1 MLSNGLRYAL
11 IAAAALCL
19 VAGAY
24 AQKLKNVEISRQGSQ
39 VEIRIEGEG
48 LKKPLV
54 KSAFG
59 GKSYTFDF
67 NANFVG
73 KDQTVPVSALGLDFI
88 HVGALEG
95 KTPRARVHLRFSRGV
110 SMPEAIP
117 APYGWVV
124 RLGQTAVAQK
134 PAVTTQGKAAQ
145 TLKKVGTAPS
155 VSSTAVA
162 SKPPAKPKTA
172 DTRPAKSAALPIKT
186 KSTEKV
192 AVFPKKPPTLQD
204 SDRAAQGERTVSLEF
219 TNTEIVQIFKA
230 LSIQAG
236 VNVVTSPDVTGKLT
250 ISLDKVTVKEALDLV
265 CALSGLRY
273 GKVGKTYIVTS
284 AAKFAETMSQ
294 FSGQAEDASET
305 RVVPIYSG
313 QGAQI
318 KAAIL
323 RTMPPGSG
331 AGRYEIN
338 LPSEEITL
346 QQVQQV
352 GGTPGK
358 AAGGGAGANDATTV
372 ATRGTSGDGSKD
384 TYVVLIGPRN
394 RLDMIESAVQKI
406 DRQIAEAIGVR
417 VPDSSRIVQEI
428 YEVKGGDAEALR
440 KAFVGADPNKLSN
453 VELVATPA
461 GSRSKQI
468 ISIKGRINDV
478 QQVMEAL
485 TQIDSSDE
493 TDNSEFLIYDV
504 KYADPRAL
512 REEVINAVPGLRASI
527 PPASAGNPRL
537 FQSGAAARGAGELGV
552 GAQQPPGSNGAGAGG
567 SGSAAI
573 PEAGVRVEQQ
583 GPLTNLSAPY
593 RDLEPSAQPMRLILR
608 GSRSQLEAAQRYMTV
623 VDIAPKQIAL
633 ELRVMELSKE
643 DALRAGIDWNIFTG
657 GAVKILRLNNSQG
670 TANTQPSNYVG
681 VKFRDGDVAASL
693 DKIATKNN
701 LIARPNLR
709 AIDGRES
716 ELFVGEVIRY
726 IVSITSGQNGPS
738 VQTAELPIGVRLA
751 VLPRIGGDGSITMD
765 LRPRVSALKGFLDV
779 PNGGQLPQ
787 TTERIAQNTVQV
799 MSGDTIAIGGLI
811 QDQDR
816 KEASG
821 VPLLMDLPLIGQLF
835 RKTTNTRV
843 RTEVVL
849 FLTVRTI
856 DADPTLPMQPD
867 LTKPPT
873 PKTTTGGQ

>member
-19 VAGAY
+19 AAGAY
-24 AQKLKNVEISRQGSQ
+24 AQKLKNVEIARQGSQ

-95 KTPRARVHLRFSRGV
+95 KSPRARVHLRFSRGV
-110 SMPEAIP
+110 SVPEAVQ

-124 RLGQTAVAQK
+124 RIGQAVVNK
-134 PAVTTQGKAAQ
+134 PAALTSATAAQ
-145 TLKKVGTAPS
+145 TLKKVGTPANVNS
-155 VSSTAVA
+155 AVVGNKSA
-162 SKPPAKPKTA
+162 EKVKVAIKKPTKISDPTPKTK
-172 DTRPAKSAALPIKT
+172 PA
-186 KSTEKV
+186 EKV
-192 AVFPKKPPTLQD
+192 AVFPKNPPTLQA
-204 SDRAAQGERTVSLEF
+204 SDRAAQAERMVSLEF

-230 LSIQAG
+230 LGLQAG

-273 GKVGKTYIVTS
+273 GRVGKTYIVTT

-294 FSGQAEDASET
+294 FSGQTDDASET

-358 AAGGGAGANDATTV
+358 SAGGGAGANDATTV

-394 RLDMIESAVQKI
+394 RLDMIEAAIQRI
-406 DRQIAEAIGVR
+406 DRQIAEAIGIR
-417 VPDSSRIVQEI
+417 VPDSSMIVQEI

-440 KAFVGADPNKLSN
+440 KAFVGADPKKLSN
-453 VELVATPA
+453 VELVATPT

-468 ISIKGRINDV
+468 ISIKGRKNDV
-478 QQVMEAL
+478 EQVMQAL

-493 TDNSEFLIYDV
+493 TDDSEFLIYEV

-537 FQSGAAARGAGELGV
+537 FQSGAAARGAVELGM
-552 GAQQPPGSNGAGAGG
+552 GAQQQGNGGAVAPGGGAGAPV
-567 SGSAAI
+567 
-573 PEAGVRVEQQ
+573 PEAGVRAEQQ
-583 GPLTNLSAPY
+583 GPLTNLSGPY

-608 GSRSQLEAAQRYMTV
+608 GTSNQIESAKKYMAV
-623 VDIAPKQIAL
+623 VDIAPKQIAI

-701 LIARPNLR
+701 LIARPNMR

-765 LRPRVSALKGFLDV
+765 LRPRVSALKGFLEV

-787 TTERIAQNTVQV
+787 TTERIAQSTVQV
-799 MSGDTIAIGGLI
+799 TSGDTIAIGGLI

-821 VPLLMDLPLIGQLF
+821 IPLLMDLPLIGQLF

-867 LTKPPT
+867 LTKPPVK
-873 PKTTTGGQ
+873 PNTGGK